1 MLSITDLHNEQELSS
16 SEMDQ
21 VAGGCDSLNQSIA
34 AAAGAAADVFLQMGC
49 GDAAFIMEKAQLDA
63 QHGPIPQ

>member
-1 MLSITDLHNEQELSS
+1 
-16 SEMDQ
+16 MDQ